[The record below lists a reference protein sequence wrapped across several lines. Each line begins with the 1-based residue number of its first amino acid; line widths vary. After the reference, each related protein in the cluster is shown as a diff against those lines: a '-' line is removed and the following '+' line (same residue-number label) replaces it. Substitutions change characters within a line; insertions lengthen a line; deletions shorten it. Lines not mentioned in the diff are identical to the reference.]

1 MGKLIVALY
10 GYGECPSKRE
20 KKGKEE
26 GKGGRGE
33 KEMRRITCIY
43 TRVHN

>member
-26 GKGGRGE
+26 GKGGKRRKRDE
-33 KEMRRITCIY
+33 KNYMHLHKST
-43 TRVHN
+43 